1 MLETRANRSIEST
14 CPCPWYVAL
23 SVVAE
28 QLIIMEEYAVALFRE
43 KIASKFS
50 PTGRAPIY
58 GFYDY
63 PKVFWLSSIFGCL
76 GIRSSTLAKKAR

>member
-1 MLETRANRSIEST
+1 MLETRANRSTEPT
-14 CPCPWYVAL
+14 CPCPGYFAL
-23 SVVAE
+23 PVMVE

-50 PTGRAPIY
+50 PTGRAPMY

-63 PKVFWLSSIFGCL
+63 PKVFGLSSIFGCMAFAVQWL
-76 GIRSSTLAKKAR
+76 PKKAR

>member
-1 MLETRANRSIEST
+1 MFETRANRSIEST
-14 CPCPWYVAL
+14 CPCPGYFAL
-23 SVVAE
+23 PVMVE

-63 PKVFWLSSIFGCL
+63 PKVF
-76 GIRSSTLAKKAR
+76 

>member
-1 MLETRANRSIEST
+1 M
-14 CPCPWYVAL
+14 V
-23 SVVAE
+23 E

-63 PKVFWLSSIFGCL
+63 PKVFWLSSIFGCMAFAVQRL
-76 GIRSSTLAKKAR
+76 PKKAR